1 MKVLHQT
8 LKTLIFFVVLNI
20 SVVSAAQ
27 EVIAV
32 VNGVDVS
39 TSKYEMLINSQISQ
53 GQEDTPEF
61 RKSVLDVMITREIL
75 AQEALRRKINEDL
88 EFQRQLDATKEQ
100 LLLNA
105 LFGQIIKASEPDE
118 AEKRAEHAKLKKA
131 RAKSMEYLV
140 RHILVEDKDTAN
152 GIIARIATGEDFTVL
167 ASELSIDIST
177 KDIGGKLYWSTPD
190 RFVKPFSD
198 AMIALIKDELTQE
211 PVLSNFGYHIVEMLD
226 IREASFPE
234 YDELADQIRKD
245 LITEKRD
252 ALISALRD
260 SATIETFD
268 Q

>member
-1 MKVLHQT
+1 
-8 LKTLIFFVVLNI
+8 
-20 SVVSAAQ
+20 
-27 EVIAV
+27 
-32 VNGVDVS
+32 
-39 TSKYEMLINSQISQ
+39 
-53 GQEDTPEF
+53 
-61 RKSVLDVMITREIL
+61 
-75 AQEALRRKINEDL
+75 
-88 EFQRQLDATKEQ
+88 
-100 LLLNA
+100 
-105 LFGQIIKASEPDE
+105 
-118 AEKRAEHAKLKKA
+118 
-131 RAKSMEYLV
+131 MEYLV

-177 KDIGGKLYWSTPD
+177 KDIGGKLDWSTPD

-198 AMIALIKDELTQE
+198 AMIALSKDELTQE

-234 YDELADQIRKD
+234 YDELSDQIRKD

>member
-105 LFGQIIKASEPDE
+105 LFGQIIKARYRRYSYFSRWPLL
-118 AEKRAEHAKLKKA
+118 AMGLIASAVPKC
-131 RAKSMEYLV
+131 
-140 RHILVEDKDTAN
+140 KDV
-152 GIIARIATGEDFTVL
+152 GL
-167 ASELSIDIST
+167 A
-177 KDIGGKLYWSTPD
+177 GQYP
-190 RFVKPFSD
+190 
-198 AMIALIKDELTQE
+198 
-211 PVLSNFGYHIVEMLD
+211 
-226 IREASFPE
+226 
-234 YDELADQIRKD
+234 
-245 LITEKRD
+245 
-252 ALISALRD
+252 
-260 SATIETFD
+260 
-268 Q
+268 